1 MELAA
6 WLEKIQKLHP
16 IEWDLGL
23 ERVGEVG
30 RKLDLIK
37 PAATVF
43 LVAGTNGKGSTCE
56 YLANYCQAL
65 NLSYGKSTSP
75 FLTTYNEQIIVNG
88 LPACDETISAAFA
101 EIEAARGAI
110 SLSYFEFGA
119 LAAMLIFKQHEVDV
133 AILEIGLGGRLD
145 AMNIVQPD
153 VSIITR
159 IALDHQNW
167 LGDSREAIAVEKA
180 GVMRRNVPAV
190 IVDPEPPQSLIDEA
204 ERQGA
209 VAKIIQRDFQ
219 MVDGQ
224 LAVDGQV
231 YQLPST
237 RLPLPS
243 AVAATVA
250 ILAAGYVLD
259 QEIVT
264 SVLESGQLPGRFQE
278 VPGSPSLVLD
288 VAHNPDA
295 ASYLLSKLERE
306 GYGSLQAVVGLYKDK
321 DIAGVFQHLS
331 PAISGWHFIDLPG
344 DRGASAEYLQAVLS
358 DSCGLSGKTYDK
370 VGLAIDAAKS
380 CSDPEGTVLVFGSFL
395 TVAAV
400 LEYLDS

>member
-23 ERVGEVG
+23 ERVGQVG
-30 RKLDLIK
+30 RKLDLLK

-56 YLANYCQAL
+56 YLAQYCQAL
-65 NLSYGKSTSP
+65 DLSYGKATSP
-75 FLTTYNEQIIVNG
+75 FFSVYNEQIIVNG
-88 LPACDETISAAFA
+88 RPASDKTISRAFA
-101 EIEAARGAI
+101 EIEAARGAT

-119 LAAMLIFKQHEVDV
+119 LAAMLIFKQSEVDV

-153 VSIITR
+153 VSVITR

-167 LGDSREAIAVEKA
+167 LGDNREAIAFEKA
-180 GVMRRNVPAV
+180 GVMRRNAPVV

-209 VAKIIQRDFQ
+209 MAKIIERDFH
-219 MVDGQ
+219 MVGDQ

-231 YQLPST
+231 FRLPVT
-237 RLPLPS
+237 HLPLPS
-243 AVAATVA
+243 AVAATAA
-250 ILAAGYVLD
+250 ILAAGYPLV

-264 SVLESGQLPGRFQE
+264 SVLEGGQLPGRFQRL
-278 VPGSPSLVLD
+278 PGSPSLILD

-295 ASYLLSKLERE
+295 ASYLQAKLERE
-306 GYGSLQAVVGLYKDK
+306 GYGNLQAVVGLYKDK

-331 PAISGWHFIDLPG
+331 PVIGGWHFIDLPG
-344 DRGASAEYLQAVLS
+344 DRGATAEHLQAVLS
-358 DSCGLSGKTYDK
+358 DTCGLSGKTYDK
-370 VGLAIDAAKS
+370 VSSAIEAAKS
-380 CSDPEGTVLVFGSFL
+380 CSNPGDTVLVFGSFL